1 MRRRFIKLIA
11 LTPILL
17 CLKPAFSHE
26 SKPHSP
32 REPAQREQ
40 QTWGIA
46 GDAHAVKRTVL
57 LRMDDTMRF
66 SPSHLAVRQGETLR
80 LRIQNAGQLMHE
92 LVIGTAEALQTHAEL
107 MKRFPNM
114 EHDEPH
120 MAHVAAGQRGELIWT
135 FNRPGEFHFACLIA
149 GHFDAG
155 MRGTITVAAR

>member
-1 MRRRFIKLIA
+1 M
-11 LTPILL
+11 
-17 CLKPAFSHE
+17 
-26 SKPHSP
+26 
-32 REPAQREQ
+32 
-40 QTWGIA
+40 A
-46 GDAHAVKRTVL
+46 GDAQTAKRTVL

-120 MAHVAAGQRGELIWT
+120 MAHVAPGQRGELIWT

-155 MRGTITVAAR
+155 MRGTITVTPS